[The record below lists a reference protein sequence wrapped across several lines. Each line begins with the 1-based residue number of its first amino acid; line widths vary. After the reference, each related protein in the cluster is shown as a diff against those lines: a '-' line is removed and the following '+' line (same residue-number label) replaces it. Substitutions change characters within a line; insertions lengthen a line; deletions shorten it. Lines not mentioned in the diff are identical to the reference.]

1 MFSMP
6 RRQREISD
14 KVIGKTARYLFNEDI
29 VKAEILTKL
38 LDLQEKQ
45 EDVKTEDI
53 VIAVQEDGK
62 ISTTSTNIIKQLN
75 KLKSMGLVE
84 VYTPIGLKRPKYW
97 ELTEVGRKVAEM
109 IKSLQESGERRH

>member
-1 MFSMP
+1 MP
-6 RRQREISD
+6 KHRGISD
-14 KVIGKTARYLFNEDI
+14 KVIGKTARYLFNEDV
-29 VKAEILTKL
+29 VKAEILTRL

-53 VIAVQEDGK
+53 ITAVQEGGK
-62 ISTTSTNIIKQLN
+62 VNTTSTNIIRQLN

-109 IKSLQESGERRH
+109 IKSLQGSEGQRH